1 MRTSPRARTGHR
13 RRGTRG
19 PGPVGPL
26 GPAGRVPALLVALG
40 LAVGGCSLDY
50 EQLQMAEER
59 DESVPETV
67 VTDAEFTVVRS
78 GARSFRI
85 SVERAETYPEREEQI
100 LTDLSFEE
108 LGADGEVITSGAA
121 DRAVHNTAT
130 DDVIMSGNISF
141 YSREYEAR
149 VRTGYLAWNNEEKVL
164 RGREDGQV
172 RLELD
177 SGTVIEG
184 TGFEADMRRS
194 IARFAESVQGVIVTD
209 EE

>member
-1 MRTSPRARTGHR
+1 
-13 RRGTRG
+13 
-19 PGPVGPL
+19 
-26 GPAGRVPALLVALG
+26 
-40 LAVGGCSLDY
+40 VGGCSLDY

-67 VTDAEFTVVRS
+67 VTEADFTVVRS

-85 SVERAETYPEREEQI
+85 SAERAETYPEREEQI
-100 LTDLSFEE
+100 LTGLSFEE

-121 DRAVHNTAT
+121 DRAVHDTAT
-130 DDVIMSGNISF
+130 DDVTMSGNISF

-164 RGREDGQV
+164 RGRDDGQV

-194 IARFAESVQGVIVTD
+194 IARFAESVQGVLVTD